1 MKGISSGGLGMEDS
15 KTSIEVD
22 EPGSRHRG
30 WRCQQG
36 SRSCNRRS
44 ILRLQS
50 LELQLE
56 LHTVVS
62 PLGLQQ
68 QLSARFPALE
78 ILSLISPLQHTPNI
92 R

>member
-36 SRSCNRRS
+36 MEMSTG
-44 ILRLQS
+44 
-50 LELQLE
+50 E
-56 LHTVVS
+56 
-62 PLGLQQ
+62 
-68 QLSARFPALE
+68 
-78 ILSLISPLQHTPNI
+78 
-92 R
+92 